1 MNKGKLL
8 TTGLWKYSRHPNY
21 FGEAL
26 MWWGTYIIACSLE
39 YGWVTMW
46 SAIIASL
53 VLRYVSGVPIL
64 EKKYEGRDDFK
75 LY

>member
-26 MWWGTYIIACSLE
+26 MWWGIYIISCSLE